1 MQGREYT
8 LHAEKK
14 TEVTT
19 ITMQARRQSNSIF
32 EISGGLDSLDL

>member
-1 MQGREYT
+1 MYKEKILKVVMQGREYT

-19 ITMQARRQSNSIF
+19 ITMQARRQ
-32 EISGGLDSLDL
+32 